1 MLKCKVIYFSKEDR
15 CFLFNQNSFHPATHL
30 KSNQEEADC
39 KVILHCLGA
48 LKKPETTVINR
59 SPSGDTD
66 IIVLAVWLI
75 SSSQDKVFINCGNE
89 KNRKAIKLSNE
100 NMAADIKQALVGF
113 HALARNDYVS

>member
-1 MLKCKVIYFSKEDR
+1 M
-15 CFLFNQNSFHPATHL
+15 
-30 KSNQEEADC
+30 
-39 KVILHCLGA
+39 
-48 LKKPETTVINR
+48 INR